1 MPGAMFKGGGEPGRD
16 AARGSSKAKDGPSPV
31 RVLEAK
37 FNFCNKCLCTD
48 FIWESGDIY
57 L

>member
-1 MPGAMFKGGGEPGRD
+1 MPGAMYKGKKEPGGD
-16 AARGSSKAKDGPSPV
+16 VARGSSKAKDGPSPG
-31 RVLEAK
+31 RVLEPK
-37 FNFCNKCLCTD
+37 LNFCNKCLCTD